1 MCSKLQSSFWCLDV
15 NHKKYWSR
23 KTRCWVSPP
32 PLSSCLSIC
41 PSTRDSLFLTLLI
54 CMIGIKDHVW
64 LAHRF
69 AMEIVMEI
77 YMKGVVNYL
86 APHGCL
92 PSHLPNSRTYLK
104 SHESNSEK
112 SQCVGSIFSFL
123 FGNYLGHFW
132 NQVFSPPNKHS
143 QNIIEHV
150 YERQDLIWWKI
161 EFYPYKYTFW
171 GLPCWSSGEGS
182 TFQCREHR
190 FDPWLGN

>member
-1 MCSKLQSSFWCLDV
+1 M

-23 KTRCWVSPP
+23 KTRHWVSPP

-86 APHGCL
+86 ATHGCL

-104 SHESNSEK
+104 IPWKQLRKESMCGLHIFFPFWKLSWSLLK
-112 SQCVGSIFSFL
+112 PSILSSQQTFSKYSRACLWKTRFNLMKDWILSLQIYILGTSLLVQWWRIHLPMQGTQVRSLVGELRFHMPQ
-123 FGNYLGHFW
+123 GN
-132 NQVFSPPNKHS
+132 
-143 QNIIEHV
+143 
-150 YERQDLIWWKI
+150 
-161 EFYPYKYTFW
+161 
-171 GLPCWSSGEGS
+171 
-182 TFQCREHR
+182 
-190 FDPWLGN
+190 